1 MKVNLSWLRTTFWL
15 VGSMVYPHISGAQD
29 ETNKIESATLEQV
42 VAYALKHQPGVQQ
55 AEINQEI
62 VNQVVKGKLAD
73 WYPQISFNYNY
84 QRFIDLQSSVIG
96 GEVIRFGVNN
106 TSSAQLTATQ
116 SLFNRDVLLASNTAS
131 TVRLQ
136 AEQGTQQ
143 AKIQMVVNVSKAFY
157 DLLATQKQIEVSEE
171 SVIRLES
178 SLKDARSR
186 YEAGVADKTDYQR
199 ATIAL
204 GNAQAAYKANQELLG
219 YKQQNLKTLM
229 GYPLEEELPIA
240 YDVDMMENE
249 ILLDTSEQMNPVNH
263 IDFRLLQTQRELQEA
278 NVKYNQWA
286 FLPSLSAFGAYN
298 LNYQNDNF
306 GELYNTSY
314 PYSYVGATLSLPLFQ
329 GGKRLSKIQE
339 QKWTSDRLDVG
350 IADLKN
356 KLDTEYD
363 RALAAYKSNLYSYLA
378 QKQNVELAQEVYD
391 IIQLQYQSGVKT
403 YLDVTIAE
411 TDLRTTRINYFNAL
425 YQVLASKIDVNRALG
440 TINY

>member
-1 MKVNLSWLRTTFWL
+1 MKVNLSWLRATFWL
-15 VGSMVYPHISGAQD
+15 VGSMVYPLVSGAQD
-29 ETNKIESATLEQV
+29 ENKMESATLEEV

-62 VNQVVKGKLAD
+62 VNQAVKGKLAD

-263 IDFRLLQTQRELQEA
+263 INFRLLQTQRELQEA

-378 QKQNVELAQEVYD
+378 QKKNVELAQEVYD

>member
-1 MKVNLSWLRTTFWL
+1 MKVNLSWLRATFWL
-15 VGSMVYPHISGAQD
+15 VGSMVYPLIGGAQD
-29 ETNKIESATLEQV
+29 ENKIESATLEEV

-62 VNQVVKGKLAD
+62 VNQAVKGKLAD

-204 GNAQAAYKANQELLG
+204 GNAQAAYKANRELLG

>member
-1 MKVNLSWLRTTFWL
+1 MKVNLSWLRATFWL
-15 VGSMVYPHISGAQD
+15 VGSMVYPLIGGAQD
-29 ETNKIESATLEQV
+29 ENKIESATLEEV

-62 VNQVVKGKLAD
+62 VNQAVKGKLAD

-186 YEAGVADKTDYQR
+186 YEEGVADKTDYQR

>member
-1 MKVNLSWLRTTFWL
+1 MKVNLSWLRATFWL
-15 VGSMVYPHISGAQD
+15 VVSMVYPLIGGAQD
-29 ETNKIESATLEQV
+29 ENKIESATLEEV

-62 VNQVVKGKLAD
+62 VNQAVKGKLAD

>member
-1 MKVNLSWLRTTFWL
+1 MKVNLSWLRATFWL
-15 VGSMVYPHISGAQD
+15 VGSMVYPLIGGAQD
-29 ETNKIESATLEQV
+29 ENKIESATLEEV

-62 VNQVVKGKLAD
+62 VNQAVKGKLAD

>member
-1 MKVNLSWLRTTFWL
+1 MKVNLSWLRATFWL
-15 VGSMVYPHISGAQD
+15 AGSMVYPLIGGAQD
-29 ETNKIESATLEQV
+29 ENKIESATLEEV

-62 VNQVVKGKLAD
+62 VNQAVKGKLAD

-378 QKQNVELAQEVYD
+378 QKQNVDLAQEVYD

>member
-1 MKVNLSWLRTTFWL
+1 MKVNLSWLRATFWL
-15 VGSMVYPHISGAQD
+15 VGSMVYPLVSGAQD
-29 ETNKIESATLEQV
+29 ENKIESATLEEV

-62 VNQVVKGKLAD
+62 VNQAVKGKLAD

-378 QKQNVELAQEVYD
+378 QKKNVELAQEVYD

>member
-1 MKVNLSWLRTTFWL
+1 MKVNLSWLRATFWL
-15 VGSMVYPHISGAQD
+15 VGSMVYPLIGGAQD
-29 ETNKIESATLEQV
+29 ENKIESATLEEV

-62 VNQVVKGKLAD
+62 VNQAVKGKLAD

-363 RALAAYKSNLYSYLA
+363 RALAAYKSNLNSYLA